1 MAYQPRAAIL
11 PPNRSWWV
19 KAIPN
24 AQRRTHLLVE
34 ELACLQSIRGG
45 DDGNEIRGFVARFRK
60 ATGDGNPIGLELE
73 VRGAKGNMAVIFAH
87 IPGVG
92 AASWF
97 PALVVPMSPRISRV
111 VVETG
116 KASRFPVEPPKRDT
130 WGEDEDRP
138 RGGPEKVAIRIVG
151 S

>member
-1 MAYQPRAAIL
+1 MANQPRAALL

-19 KAIPN
+19 KAMPEP
-24 AQRRTHLLVE
+24 QRRTHLLVE
-34 ELACLQSIRGG
+34 ELVHLQSLRGG
-45 DDGNEIRGFVARFRK
+45 DDGDEIREFVARFRK

-97 PALVVPMSPRISRV
+97 PALVVPMSARIGRV

-116 KASRFPVEPPKRDT
+116 TASRFPVEPPKRDP

-138 RGGPEKVAIRIVG
+138 RGGPEKVAIRMVG
-151 S
+151 R